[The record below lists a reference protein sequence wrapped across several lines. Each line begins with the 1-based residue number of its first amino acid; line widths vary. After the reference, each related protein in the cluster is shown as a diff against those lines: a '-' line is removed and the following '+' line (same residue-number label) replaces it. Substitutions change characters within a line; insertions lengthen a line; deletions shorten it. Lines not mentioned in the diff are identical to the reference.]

1 MIIRHVMYGVCK
13 RRKQE
18 TAKTVL
24 DDILSERDVLKLLRT
39 YGFFDEA
46 RKKILES
53 TPILIPLVPL
63 YHLKDIRFIVA

>member
-39 YGFFDEA
+39 YGFFLLSA
-46 RKKILES
+46 IIFRKNKECA
-53 TPILIPLVPL
+53 
-63 YHLKDIRFIVA
+63 KDMRQVIDK